1 MAAEVRGVR
10 RTGPRRKTAVT
21 ADDVGA
27 SAPAAASVAAPATR
41 ARRPA
46 AASDSQPTGTA
57 PTRRRARLMQ
67 HPAAAEPQYDRPAV
81 AACPGLDEL
90 RALAPAAARQH
101 VHDYLHAVMSSDD
114 ADTFEALAYRWELQ
128 LVKID
133 RVRLVRGVKL
143 DHRKVRRYRAVLRRG
158 GGFPPLVGLGGED
171 EWATESVMLCDGYH
185 RIAATRN
192 TGIYFVWVWL
202 AVGLWDESQTL
213 VPAASSPAG
222 A

>member
-1 MAAEVRGVR
+1 MAAEARGVR
-10 RTGPRRKTAVT
+10 RTAPRRKTAVP
-21 ADDVGA
+21 ADEAGA
-27 SAPAAASVAAPATR
+27 DAPAAASVAMRTRRTTATSGD
-41 ARRPA
+41 RPA
-46 AASDSQPTGTA
+46 GAA
-57 PTRRRARLMQ
+57 PTRPRARPTQ
-67 HPAAAEPQYDRPAV
+67 HPTAEPQYDRPAV
-81 AACPGLDEL
+81 AACPGLDDL

-101 VHDYLHAVMSSDD
+101 VHEYLHAVMSSDD

-143 DHRKVRRYRAVLRRG
+143 APKKVRRYRAVLRRG
-158 GGFPPLVGLGGED
+158 GGFPPLVGLGGEG

-202 AVGLWDESQTL
+202 AVGLWYELQTL
-213 VPAASSPAG
+213 VPATSGPAG

>member
-10 RTGPRRKTAVT
+10 RTAPRRKTTVT
-21 ADDVGA
+21 ADEAGV
-27 SAPAAASVAAPATR
+27 SAPAAASVATPATR
-41 ARRPA
+41 ARRNK
-46 AASDSQPTGTA
+46 AASGDQPAVAA
-57 PTRRRARLMQ
+57 PTRRRTRSTQ
-67 HPAAAEPQYDRPAV
+67 HPAAEPQYDRPAV
-81 AACPGLDEL
+81 AACPGLDDL

-101 VHDYLHAVMSSDD
+101 VHDYLHAVMSPDD
-114 ADTFEALAYRWELQ
+114 ADTFEVLAYRWELQ

-133 RVRLVRGVKL
+133 RVRLVRGVTL
-143 DHRKVRRYRAVLRRG
+143 DPKKVRRYRAVLRRG
-158 GGFPPLVGLGGED
+158 GGFPPLVGLGGEG

-202 AVGLWDESQTL
+202 AVGLWDESQAL
-213 VPAASSPAG
+213 IPATSSPAG

>member
-1 MAAEVRGVR
+1 MAAEACGVR
-10 RTGPRRKTAVT
+10 RKAPRRKTAVT
-21 ADDVGA
+21 ADEAGA
-27 SAPAAASVAAPATR
+27 SAPAAGSVAAPATR
-41 ARRPA
+41 ARRKTATSGARPA
-46 AASDSQPTGTA
+46 EATT
-57 PTRRRARLMQ
+57 TRTRARPTQ
-67 HPAAAEPQYDRPAV
+67 HPTAEPQYDRPAV
-81 AACPGLDEL
+81 AGCPGLDDL
-90 RALAPAAARQH
+90 RAFAPAAARQH

-128 LVKID
+128 LVKFD

-143 DHRKVRRYRAVLRRG
+143 DPKKVRRYRTVLRRG
-158 GGFPPLVGLGGED
+158 GGFPPLVGLGGEG

-213 VPAASSPAG
+213 VPATSSPAG

>member
-1 MAAEVRGVR
+1 
-10 RTGPRRKTAVT
+10 
-21 ADDVGA
+21 
-27 SAPAAASVAAPATR
+27 
-41 ARRPA
+41 
-46 AASDSQPTGTA
+46 
-57 PTRRRARLMQ
+57 
-67 HPAAAEPQYDRPAV
+67 
-81 AACPGLDEL
+81 
-90 RALAPAAARQH
+90 

-114 ADTFEALAYRWELQ
+114 ADTFEALAYWWELQ

-143 DHRKVRRYRAVLRRG
+143 DPKKVRRYRAVLRRG
-158 GGFPPLVGLGGED
+158 GGFPPLVGLGGEG

-213 VPAASSPAG
+213 VPATSSPAG

>member
-1 MAAEVRGVR
+1 MAAEARGVR
-10 RTGPRRKTAVT
+10 RKAPRRKTAVT
-21 ADDVGA
+21 ADEAGA
-27 SAPAAASVAAPATR
+27 SAPAAASVATR
-41 ARRPA
+41 ARRTV
-46 AASDSQPTGTA
+46 AASDSQPTGIA
-57 PTRRRARLMQ
+57 PTRRRARSTQ
-67 HPAAAEPQYDRPAV
+67 HPAAEPQYDRPAV
-81 AACPGLDEL
+81 VACPGLDDL

-143 DHRKVRRYRAVLRRG
+143 DPKKVRRYRAVLRRG

>member
-1 MAAEVRGVR
+1 MAAEARGVR
-10 RTGPRRKTAVT
+10 RKAPRRKIAVT
-21 ADDVGA
+21 ADEAGA
-27 SAPAAASVAAPATR
+27 SAPAAASVATPARR
-41 ARRPA
+41 ARRTTATSGDRPA
-46 AASDSQPTGTA
+46 GTA
-57 PTRRRARLMQ
+57 PTRRRARATQ
-67 HPAAAEPQYDRPAV
+67 HPAAEPQYDRPAV
-81 AACPGLDEL
+81 AGCPGLDDL

-101 VHDYLHAVMSSDD
+101 VYDYLHAVMSPDD

-143 DHRKVRRYRAVLRRG
+143 DPKKVRRYRAVLRRG
-158 GGFPPLVGLGGED
+158 GGFPPLVGLGGEG

-213 VPAASSPAG
+213 VPATSSPAG